1 MSRCQ
6 TDDPCPSDDDVT
18 PHSHMSTR
26 AGLKALDSCPAKE
39 NSPLESDVSHKP
51 TAQYSG
57 RVRPETEVAVDFSS
71 SFWLLVWAFVFG
83 CYLVVLFQVIVDLFR
98 DDNVSGWG
106 KAVWIIFLIIVPF
119 LSLLIY
125 VIARGRGMAERRQ
138 EAQGGPRRDEGAYVP
153 PTIISMTN
161 PADQIASAQKLLDQ
175 GAINQAEFD
184 QLKHKVLA
192 SS

>member
-1 MSRCQ
+1 
-6 TDDPCPSDDDVT
+6 V
-18 PHSHMSTR
+18 
-26 AGLKALDSCPAKE
+26 G
-39 NSPLESDVSHKP
+39 
-51 TAQYSG
+51 
-57 RVRPETEVAVDFSS
+57 FSS
-71 SFWLLVWAFVFG
+71 FFWLLVEAFVFA
-83 CYLVVLFQVIVDLFR
+83 CYLIVLFQVIVDLFR
-98 DDNVSGWG
+98 DGNLSGWW
-106 KAVWIIFLIIVPF
+106 KAIWIIFLIIVPF

-125 VIARGRGMAERRQ
+125 VIARGQGMAERRQ

-153 PTIISMTN
+153 PTIISMAD